1 MTRIRVPE
9 VVTRSGFTA
18 TGSGGKIGQHGVNW
32 GNRMETLSRYQGAL
46 FGLAVGDALGTT
58 LEFKPPGTFEPISDI
73 VGGGPFGLEPGQ
85 WTDDTSMA
93 LCLAESLVVRQGF
106 DATDQMRRYVRWYR
120 EGYWSSTGTLFDI
133 GSTVSAALRRF
144 ESDGNAFAGETH
156 AHARGN
162 GSLMRLVPIPLAFAN
177 DPTEAMR
184 LAGEMSRTT
193 HAAPE
198 PVDACRYYAG
208 LILGALHGERK
219 ERLLAPRYS
228 PVSGVWESEALCPR
242 IDAIAAGSFK
252 VRQPPEVCG
261 TGYVVDALEAALWA
275 FWNTDA
281 FEAGALAAVNL
292 GDDADTTGAIYGQL
306 AGAYYGLAG
315 IPERWRSTIALQDR
329 ILGLSDALW
338 SLASSAPG

>member
-18 TGSGGKIGQHGVNW
+18 TGPGGRIETHGMNW
-32 GNRMETLSRYQGAL
+32 GHRMETLSRYQGAL
-46 FGLAVGDALGTT
+46 IGLAVGDALGTT
-58 LEFKPPGTFEPISDI
+58 LEFKPPGTFEPVTDI
-73 VGGGPFGLEPGQ
+73 VGGGPFGLEPGH

-93 LCLAESLVVRQGF
+93 LCLAESLVTCQGF

-144 ESDGNAFAGETH
+144 ERDGNPFAGETH
-156 AHARGN
+156 ARAGGN
-162 GSLMRLVPIPLAFAN
+162 GSLMRLAPIPLAFAH

-208 LILGALHGERK
+208 LILGALRGERR
-219 ERLLAPRYS
+219 ERLLAPRYN
-228 PVSGVWESEALCPR
+228 PVCGVWEGEALCPR

-252 VRQPPEVCG
+252 VRQPPEVRG

-275 FWNTDA
+275 FWTTDT

-306 AGAYYGLAG
+306 AGTYYGLAG
-315 IPERWRSTIALQDR
+315 IHERWRSTIALQDR
-329 ILGLSDALW
+329 ILGLSDALH
-338 SLASSAPG
+338 SLASAAPG